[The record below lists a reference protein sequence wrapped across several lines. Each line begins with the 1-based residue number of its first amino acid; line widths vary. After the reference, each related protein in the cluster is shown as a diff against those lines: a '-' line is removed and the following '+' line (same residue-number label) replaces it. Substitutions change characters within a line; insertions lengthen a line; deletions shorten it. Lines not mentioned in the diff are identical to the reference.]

1 MQHDVRVCFT
11 IRDQRAGEIAS
22 AALSRRSRDTDSP
35 WSKSVFSALAAE
47 PVPLAQSLVAQALL
61 AWQRASPVWEAQ
73 QASAQARQPWP
84 SNWHR
89 TGWLAAP
96 AAPAIVR
103 GAFGCAAAAACRGRR
118 LRQARPGRAEKG
130 SHVRQAARGFIF
142 NTGQSHPLSWRT
154 ANLWRPPPP
163 AAAQR
168 RLSLRMGGP
177 PPVPG
182 PARWEV
188 LRPGQPAAR
197 RREARPSPGARR
209 RQVSASQAADL
220 FSWAAS
226 GPEGLGAE
234 PQLFGSSAPC
244 ANTTKSRA
252 WRGLRG
258 RGGSRIGGRER
269 AWEERR
275 W

>member
-1 MQHDVRVCFT
+1 MQHDVRVCVT

-22 AALSRRSRDTDSP
+22 VALSRRSRDTDSP

-130 SHVRQAARGFIF
+130 SHVRQAARGFIL
-142 NTGQSHPLSWRT
+142 NTGQSIPSAGAPQTCGDHL
-154 ANLWRPPPP
+154 
-163 AAAQR
+163 R
-168 RLSLRMGGP
+168 RLRRRGGYRCGWGVRP
-177 PPVPG
+177 LCRG
-182 PARWEV
+182 QPAGRCCAQGS
-188 LRPGQPAAR
+188 LRPGVARLARAQGRGVDRFR
-197 RREARPSPGARR
+197 RRRR
-209 RQVSASQAADL
+209 RIFFLGRLQVRKA
-220 FSWAAS
+220 
-226 GPEGLGAE
+226 
-234 PQLFGSSAPC
+234 
-244 ANTTKSRA
+244 
-252 WRGLRG
+252 
-258 RGGSRIGGRER
+258 
-269 AWEERR
+269 
-275 W
+275 